1 MDRLG
6 RTNLHAGRVVAVLA
20 GSAEVVD
27 DVCLHVFK
35 PLDLFIKDPG
45 RHLILF
51 LAGNGAGMAAHALVD
66 IDNDSV
72 ARHVFLLH
80 QALFATSALTT
91 STQTSLQQG

>member
-1 MDRLG
+1 M
-6 RTNLHAGRVVAVLA
+6 LA

-27 DVCLHVFK
+27 DVRLRVFK

-45 RHLILF
+45 RHLIFF

-72 ARHVFLLH
+72 ARHVFLLY
-80 QALFATSALTT
+80 QAFFAASALTT